1 MLSRWLS
8 RILIVSI
15 MSLSSAQADV
25 AWDMDFK
32 AGAFLPNLDSWG
44 DYYGSSYAFS
54 GASNVSVRV
63 LNFFVLG
70 ADLIYTRASGVG
82 EYASSGQTGGEVS
95 YELLPGNAYAGL
107 QGQFAEGQWVV
118 PYAGVSFGRSFY
130 QQKIAFQSDV
140 RGATNGYALKGGL
153 KLLLDKLDRP
163 SAKLLKEEFGVQ
175 HSYWIVEYQKLVLTA
190 GDVDIGGHYLFS
202 GLALSF

>member
-8 RILIVSI
+8 KLFLISAI
-15 MSLSSAQADV
+15 SFSSAQADV
-25 AWDMDFK
+25 AWEMDFK
-32 AGAFLPNLDSWG
+32 AGAFLPNLDSWS
-44 DYYGSSYAFS
+44 DYYGTSYAYS

-63 LNFFVLG
+63 LKFFVLG

-82 EYASSGQTGGEVS
+82 EYASNGQTGGEVS

-107 QGQFAEGQWVV
+107 QAQFAEGQWVV
-118 PYAGVSFGRSFY
+118 PYAGVSYGRSFY
-130 QQKIAFQSDV
+130 RQKIAFQSDV
-140 RGATNGYALKGGL
+140 RGATNGYTLKAGM
-153 KLLLDKLDRP
+153 KLLLDKMDHS
-163 SAKLLKEEFGVQ
+163 SAKLLKEGFGVQ